1 MPELAISKDIL
12 TSFIGTI
19 LALLSAGIIWFLK
32 SAYEKHRSEKL
43 ALAKF
48 ERIFAIN
55 LTILKDNFEFVDNWI
70 SALNEGRPYSFHL
83 EKYFIDDETTF
94 KLSNLELIN
103 SIISTNYML
112 RRTSSD
118 LGNIYKGYWEIVFK
132 IEAMPDPITKE
143 ANLKQ
148 YHSTVINA
156 LEQIKKN
163 HIPLNSAIMET
174 VALVRAVDYVRFHSL
189 FGYLGL
195 LFADIFPRA
204 TKKLKE
210 EEMEKLRQN
219 IQEKSKRNHSEKG
232 QDSTGKIT

>member
-1 MPELAISKDIL
+1 M
-12 TSFIGTI
+12 
-19 LALLSAGIIWFLK
+19 K

-48 ERIFAIN
+48 ERIFATN
-55 LTILKDNFEFVDNWI
+55 LTTLKDNFEFVDNWI
-70 SALNEGRPYSFHL
+70 SALKNDRPYSFHL

-103 SIISTNYML
+103 SVISTNYML

-118 LGNIYKGYWEIVFK
+118 LENVYKGYWEIVFK
-132 IEAMPDPITKE
+132 IDAMPDPAQKE

-163 HIPLNSAIMET
+163 YAPLNKGIMET
-174 VALVRAVDYVRFHSL
+174 VVLVRAVDHVRFHSL

-195 LFADIFPRA
+195 LFVDIFPRV

-210 EEMEKLRQN
+210 TEMEKLQQN
-219 IQEKSKRNHSEKG
+219 IEEKSKRSQSEEG
-232 QDSTGKIT
+232 QDLTGKST

>member
-1 MPELAISKDIL
+1 M
-12 TSFIGTI
+12 
-19 LALLSAGIIWFLK
+19 
-32 SAYEKHRSEKL
+32 

-48 ERIFAIN
+48 ERIFAVN
-55 LTILKDNFEFVDNWI
+55 LTTVKDNFEFVDDWI
-70 SALNEGRPYSFHL
+70 SALKNNRPYSFHL

-103 SIISTNYML
+103 SVISTNYML

-118 LGNIYKGYWEIVFK
+118 LENIYKGYWEIVFK
-132 IEAMPDPITKE
+132 IDAMPDPLQKE
-143 ANLKQ
+143 ANLVR

-163 HIPLNSAIMET
+163 HTPLNNTIMET
-174 VALVRAVDYVRFHSL
+174 VALVRAVDHVRFHSL

-195 LFADIFPRA
+195 LFVDIFPRV

-210 EEMEKLRQN
+210 VEIEKLRKN
-219 IQEKSKRNHSEKG
+219 IQEKSKSNHSEEG
-232 QDSTGKIT
+232 QNPTGKST